1 MKNINKYLYETINK
15 SNRIDDSDFSI
26 AKRYAMSHKK
36 KYKKTESQNKYFSE
50 NEKIKIMKDMWDK
63 NGQFYKFVKDK
74 VDSLS
79 KEDINDYLDQCLDD
93 DRCAAEFGEYIAMV
107 IGRHNFDLK
116 QVMKFISTEDLKG

>member
-1 MKNINKYLYETINK
+1 MKDIKQFINEEL
-15 SNRIDDSDFSI
+15 
-26 AKRYAMSHKK
+26 
-36 KYKKTESQNKYFSE
+36 NKYFTE
-50 NEKIKIMKDMWDK
+50 QEKGKIMKDMWDK

-93 DRCAAEFGEYIAMV
+93 DRCAAEFAEYIAMV

>member
-1 MKNINKYLYETINK
+1 MKDIKQYIIENK
-15 SNRIDDSDFSI
+15 DFQQSFN
-26 AKRYAMSHKK
+26 
-36 KYKKTESQNKYFSE
+36 EELNKYFTE
-50 NEKIKIMKDMWDK
+50 QEKGKIMKDMWDK

-79 KEDINDYLDQCLDD
+79 AADINDYLDQCLDD
-93 DRCAAEFGEYIAMV
+93 DRCAAEFAEYIAMV